1 MNLKNII
8 FIVLFAAFIVYY
20 VSQNKDLSGYSN
32 EAVTFVQEHVK
43 SQLKSPNSASFEVDK
58 TLAIYGG
65 DGKYEVKGAVDY
77 QNESGATV
85 RDSYRATLVK
95 SGETDLGFTIE
106 KFEFLKRVPAQ

>member
-1 MNLKNII
+1 MNLKNVI

-32 EAVTFVQEHVK
+32 EAVTFAQEHVK
-43 SQLKSPNSASFEVDK
+43 SQLKSPNSARFEVDK
-58 TLAIYGG
+58 TPVIYGG

-85 RDSYRATLVK
+85 RDSYRATIVK
-95 SGETDLGFTIE
+95 SGETDLDFTIE
-106 KFEFLKRVPAQ
+106 KFEFLK

>member
-1 MNLKNII
+1 MNLKNVI

-43 SQLKSPNSASFEVDK
+43 SQLKSPSSTRFEVDK
-58 TLAIYGG
+58 APVIYGG

-77 QNESGATV
+77 QNESGTTV
-85 RDSYRATLVK
+85 RDSYRATVVK

-106 KFEFLKRVPAQ
+106 KFEFLKIVPAQ

>member
-32 EAVTFVQEHVK
+32 EAVTFAQEHVK
-43 SQLKSPNSASFEVDK
+43 FQLKNPNSAIFEVDK
-58 TLAIYGG
+58 TPVIYGG
-65 DGKYEVKGAVDY
+65 DGKYDVKGAVDY
-77 QNESGATV
+77 QNDSGATV

-106 KFEFLKRVPAQ
+106 KFEFLKSVPSQ

>member
-1 MNLKNII
+1 MNLKKII

-20 VSQNKDLSGYSN
+20 VSQNKDLSGYGN
-32 EAVTFVQEHVK
+32 DAVTFVQEHVK
-43 SQLKSPNSASFEVDK
+43 SQLKNPNSASFEVDK
-58 TLAIYGG
+58 TPVIYGG

-77 QNESGATV
+77 QNDSGATV

-95 SGETDLGFTIE
+95 SGETDVGFTIE